1 MRRLLC
7 FGIHL
12 LISER
17 SDFSFSYNQS
27 IIFIGKIKSKNRDFI
42 FCHFT
47 FKGDNNY
54 ADDLDNNFRLIV
66 LKLKF
71 LPTSAACALHLRQ
84 FHRAN
89 DGSPVLR
96 KTTCSYIS
104 LSGAQKDR
112 M

>member
-1 MRRLLC
+1 MNVLNFLFNIVLNR
-7 FGIHL
+7 
-12 LISER
+12 
-17 SDFSFSYNQS
+17 S
-27 IIFIGKIKSKNRDFI
+27 IIFIGKIKSKNRDFR

-54 ADDLDNNFRLIV
+54 ADDLDNNDFRLIV

-89 DGSPVLR
+89 DGRPVLR